1 MECEIE
7 EELWK
12 PEVEGKGKEMRPI
25 GNRLN
30 LKKEALTIF

>member
-12 PEVEGKGKEMRPI
+12 LEVEGKGKEMRPI